1 MEVEIADQVYVYN
14 QAPKNRPQQ
23 ELLKQTYLVELLA
36 DCTAAHWDAIDSV
49 PKPAAGD
56 EDRAFSALPSKK
68 SRRRDVDPPSLDEG
82 QAKYAMDLLLRLIA
96 TPTQA
101 DELVSQVSG
110 GKSNTGSLAEEKSLD
125 GLPRKAT
132 DLERA
137 TFKVIEFLS
146 ASNWNLVYHTM
157 RAKLKYL
164 RTSSAED
171 LDASG
176 LQFIA
181 HLSLNQR
188 KLSLV
193 IQEISGSFLPLR
205 KAAQNTLA
213 GLLPEAIH
221 RWIDSH
227 PKDFVNLH
235 TTPQRLE
242 GGADVL
248 FDFAT
253 SLADSKRRTIIWPL
267 QTALILLLPEV
278 FIHADMNG
286 SQRGNSLAKKIVFL
300 NNLRQALKLSK
311 SADIAA
317 SCLITICRAGSLFP
331 TDSDS
336 ALLGFAQDIQN
347 DMSAEIF
354 KRHSHGAMEDAM
366 DRDVLIKAFVSL
378 ARLSVDSVVEHLIPK
393 CLDKNSPMSFKITV
407 FAGAAVLASQSNSE
421 QYASLFKV
429 IAPDLREYLHGVASM
444 RDAAHNGNTQQ
455 FNSTV
460 TDKMRQKNIS
470 SDSIGSVE
478 LLYQLLELL
487 KIRPILLYENFDA
500 SSGPDEWDKLA
511 DGSVN
516 AILKLISD
524 DDEFVRN
531 STVIFARRMMSP
543 EAFHLASR
551 MEILRQDDNVL
562 NFFWAGT

>member
-1 MEVEIADQVYVYN
+1 
-14 QAPKNRPQQ
+14 
-23 ELLKQTYLVELLA
+23 VELLA

-56 EDRAFSALPSKK
+56 EDRAFSALPSRK
-68 SRRRDVDPPSLDEG
+68 SRRRDIDPPSLDEG

-101 DELVSQVSG
+101 DELASQGSG

-125 GLPRKAT
+125 GLPKKAT

-146 ASNWNLVYHTM
+146 ASNWNLVYHAM
-157 RAKLKYL
+157 KAKLKYL

-171 LDASG
+171 LDAGG

-213 GLLPEAIH
+213 ALLPEAIH

-235 TTPQRLE
+235 MTPHRLE

-300 NNLRQALKLSK
+300 NNLRQALKLPK

-331 TDSDS
+331 ADSDS

-354 KRHSHGAMEDAM
+354 KRHSHGTAMEDAM

-429 IAPDLREYLHGVASM
+429 IAPDLREYLHGVSSM
-444 RDAAHNGNTQQ
+444 RDAAHNGNAQQ

-500 SSGPDEWDKLA
+500 SSGPDEWDRLA